1 MIKFPYAI
9 REFEKM
15 IDGGYLYV
23 DRTHHIRFVEEWGD
37 ELLFMRPR
45 RFGKSLWLS
54 TLMSYYD
61 IAKADDFERLFG
73 HLAIGQTPTPL
84 HNRYLVMRWDFSK
97 IDVSGSIDDIQ
108 RSLNKHLNNDI
119 IEFDEKY
126 EEYLKRPARIDE
138 EDALISFGS
147 LVSAVNLSGHKLYL
161 FIDEYDN
168 FANEVLMVPKQT
180 TYHETQ
186 AQRERYTSLV
196 KGEGLFKTLFKNLK
210 SAGSGDGLDRV
221 FMTGVS
227 PIVLSDVTS
236 GANTFTNISW
246 RKELNDLCGFTR
258 KELGQLAGQ
267 LLDSAKIQAKIED
280 RETELE
286 KMMALMENYYNGS
299 LFIEDFYRLDM
310 QKLPKVYNPTLVFY
324 LLREFQNKDYYP
336 KQLLDENLTPDDHKL
351 AHIVGYE
358 AGAALLDD
366 AFAGD
371 REITVRTLRK
381 KFGVKDLLDVD
392 LQKDHLAVLL
402 CHLGALTC
410 VGETKLGYNILEIP
424 NLAIRQ
430 LYSERVLIER
440 MNSDDTLV
448 RAGIAT
454 ADTLFETGNIVPL
467 CAFAEEHLLR
477 LYKGRDAKD
486 FNELTLKTIF
496 MMLLYHTDRYLIY
509 SEPQIERRFGDLLM
523 LLRPGMRHTDLHD
536 ILIEFKHLPLSEA
549 TEGMPTKQGATTR
562 KALTGEEVKSRSS
575 DELIA
580 LDNVKAKLD
589 MARNQLHDYRQKL
602 VRDYGEDLNLRCYAV
617 MSVGFDRILW
627 EEVVR

>member
-15 IDGGYLYV
+15 IKGEYLYV
-23 DRTHHIRFVEEWGD
+23 DRTHHIPFVEAWAD

-54 TLMSYYD
+54 TLMTYYD
-61 IAKADDFERLFG
+61 IAKADDFDQLFG
-73 HLAIGQTPTPL
+73 HLAIGQAPTPL
-84 HNRYLVMRWDFSK
+84 HNQYLVMRWDFSK
-97 IDVSGSIDDIQ
+97 IEVNGTIDDIQ
-108 RSLNKHLNNDI
+108 SSLGRHINS
-119 IEFDEKY
+119 
-126 EEYLKRPARIDE
+126 RIRRFYATYQSQLSLPIHIH
-138 EDALISFGS
+138 EDAFTSFES
-147 LVSAVNLSGHKLYL
+147 LMTSVDLSGHKLYL

-168 FANEVLMVPKQT
+168 FANEVLMTPKQI

-186 AQRERYTSLV
+186 AQRERYTGLV

-246 RKELNDLCGFTR
+246 RPELNDLCGFTR
-258 KELGQLAGQ
+258 KELGQLVEQ
-267 LLDSAKIQAKIED
+267 LLDNSEIQTEIED
-280 RETELE
+280 HEAEQK

-299 LFIEDFYRLDM
+299 LFIENFRKLDM
-310 QKLPKVYNPTLVFY
+310 KNLTKVYNPTLTFY
-324 LLREFQNKDYYP
+324 CLREFQADGDYP
-336 KQLLDENLTPDDHKL
+336 RQLLDENLTPDDHKL

-366 AFAGD
+366 AFARD

-381 KFGVKDLLDVD
+381 RFGVRDLLNVD
-392 LQKDHLAVLL
+392 LQRDHLAVLL

-424 NLAIRQ
+424 NLVIRQ
-430 LYSERVLIER
+430 LYSERVLTQRVE
-440 MNSDDTLV
+440 SDDTLV
-448 RAGIAT
+448 RAGMAT
-454 ADTLFETGNIVPL
+454 ADTLFETANIAPL
-467 CAFAEEHLLR
+467 CTFAEEHLLR
-477 LYKGRDAKD
+477 LYKGRDARD

-509 SEPQIERRFGDLLM
+509 SEAQIGQRFGGLFM
-523 LLRPGMRHTDLHD
+523 LLRPGMRHTELYD
-536 ILIEFKHLPLSEA
+536 ILIEFKHLRLNEA
-549 TEGMPTKQGATTR
+549 TEAVPAKKGTTTR
-562 KALTGEEVKSRSS
+562 RALKGEEVKSRSR
-575 DELIA
+575 DELMA
-580 LDNVKAKLD
+580 LDNARAKLD
-589 MARNQLHDYRQKL
+589 EARNQIHDYQQKL
-602 VRDYGEDLNLRCYAV
+602 VREHGEDLNLRCYAV
-617 MSVGFDRILW
+617 MSVGFDRIVW
-627 EEVVR
+627 EEVI